1 MSHGYARRRLLA
13 FSQRDGPTAKQQ
25 LMVEP
30 RVPHQNPLD
39 GRLGR
44 TAAGSTHKENIMKK
58 STCLA
63 GALALGLIL
72 PAAGLGASLIA
83 AWGANAQNVG
93 SGQTGGSVAFVRDTG
108 NAGQFEVQSSR
119 LALER
124 SQHVGV
130 RGYAGQAVK
139 DADEMINRVKF
150 FNNANVGAAMPDGLN
165 ADQRAML
172 VRLAVLNGS
181 DFDREYMRSQIEVGE
196 LLKKTFTDYGA
207 NGESPT
213 LRVYAAKAVTGY
225 EAQILQARAIA
236 GSF

>member
-1 MSHGYARRRLLA
+1 MSERLL
-13 FSQRDGPTAKQQ
+13 
-25 LMVEP
+25 VEAAARQGNLWSSRP
-30 RVPHQNPLD
+30 FTHHKSLERPALP
-39 GRLGR
+39 GRG
-44 TAAGSTHKENIMKK
+44 GHPKENIMKK

-63 GALALGLIL
+63 GALALGLVL

-83 AWGANAQNVG
+83 ATTANAQQNAG

-108 NAGQFEVQSSR
+108 NAGRFEVQSSH

-130 RGYAGQAVK
+130 RGYAGQTVK

-150 FNNANVGAAMPDGLN
+150 INNANVGAAMPEGLN
-165 ADQRAML
+165 TDQQARL
-172 VRLAVLNGS
+172 VQLSGLSGP
-181 DFDREYMRSQIEVGE
+181 DFDREYMRLQIEIGE
-196 LLKKTFTDYGA
+196 LLKQTFTDYGA

-236 GSF
+236 GSL

>member
-1 MSHGYARRRLLA
+1 
-13 FSQRDGPTAKQQ
+13 
-25 LMVEP
+25 
-30 RVPHQNPLD
+30 
-39 GRLGR
+39 
-44 TAAGSTHKENIMKK
+44 MKK

-72 PAAGLGASLIA
+72 PAAGLGASLVA
-83 AWGANAQNVG
+83 ASGANAQQNVG
-93 SGQTGGSVAFVRDTG
+93 SGQTGGSVAFVLESG
-108 NAGQFEVQSSR
+108 NAGRFEVQSGR

-139 DADEMINRVKF
+139 DADEMVNRVKF
-150 FNNANVGAAMPDGLN
+150 INNANVGAAMPDGLN
-165 ADQRAML
+165 PDQQA
-172 VRLAVLNGS
+172 RLIQLNGLS
-181 DFDREYMRSQIEVGE
+181 GPDFDREYMRSQIEVGE
-196 LLKKTFTDYGA
+196 LLKQAFTEYGA

-236 GSF
+236 GSL

>member
-1 MSHGYARRRLLA
+1 
-13 FSQRDGPTAKQQ
+13 
-25 LMVEP
+25 
-30 RVPHQNPLD
+30 
-39 GRLGR
+39 
-44 TAAGSTHKENIMKK
+44 MKK

-63 GALALGLIL
+63 GALALGLVL
-72 PAAGLGASLIA
+72 PAAVLGASLVA
-83 AWGANAQNVG
+83 ASGANAQNVA

-108 NAGQFEVQSSR
+108 NAGRFEVQSSR

-130 RGYAGQAVK
+130 RGYAGQTVK

-150 FNNANVGAAMPDGLN
+150 INNANVGATMPDGVN
-165 ADQRAML
+165 TGQRAML
-172 VRLAVLNGS
+172 VRLTGLSGS

-213 LRVYAAKAVTGY
+213 MRVYAAKAVTGY
-225 EAQILQARAIA
+225 EAQILQARTIA
-236 GSF
+236 GSL

>member
-1 MSHGYARRRLLA
+1 
-13 FSQRDGPTAKQQ
+13 
-25 LMVEP
+25 
-30 RVPHQNPLD
+30 
-39 GRLGR
+39 
-44 TAAGSTHKENIMKK
+44 MKK

-72 PAAGLGASLIA
+72 PTAGLGASLIA
-83 AWGANAQNVG
+83 ASTANAQQNVG

-150 FNNANVGAAMPDGLN
+150 INNANVGAAMPDGVN
-165 ADQRAML
+165 PDQRALL
-172 VRLAVLNGS
+172 VRLTGLSGS

-236 GSF
+236 GSL

>member
-1 MSHGYARRRLLA
+1 VGRR
-13 FSQRDGPTAKQQ
+13 
-25 LMVEP
+25 
-30 RVPHQNPLD
+30 
-39 GRLGR
+39 
-44 TAAGSTHKENIMKK
+44 KENIMKK
-58 STCLA
+58 SSCLA

-83 AWGANAQNVG
+83 ASGANAQNVG
-93 SGQTGGSVAFVRDTG
+93 SGQTGGSVAFVRDSG
-108 NAGQFEVQSSR
+108 NAGRFEVQSGR

-130 RGYAGQAVK
+130 RGYAGQSVK
-139 DADEMINRVKF
+139 DADEMIGRVRSI
-150 FNNANVGAAMPDGLN
+150 NNANVGAAMPEGLN
-165 ADQRAML
+165 TDQQARMVQL
-172 VRLAVLNGS
+172 SGLSGP

-236 GSF
+236 GSL

>member
-1 MSHGYARRRLLA
+1 VGRR
-13 FSQRDGPTAKQQ
+13 
-25 LMVEP
+25 
-30 RVPHQNPLD
+30 
-39 GRLGR
+39 
-44 TAAGSTHKENIMKK
+44 KENIMKK
-58 STCLA
+58 SSCLA

-83 AWGANAQNVG
+83 ASGANAQNVG
-93 SGQTGGSVAFVRDTG
+93 SGQTGGSVAFVRDSG
-108 NAGQFEVQSSR
+108 NAGRFEVQSGR

-130 RGYAGQAVK
+130 RGYAGQSVK
-139 DADEMINRVKF
+139 DADEMINRVKSI
-150 FNNANVGAAMPDGLN
+150 NNANVGAAMPEGLN
-165 ADQRAML
+165 TDQQARL
-172 VRLAVLNGS
+172 VQLSGLSGP

-236 GSF
+236 GSL

>member
-1 MSHGYARRRLLA
+1 
-13 FSQRDGPTAKQQ
+13 
-25 LMVEP
+25 
-30 RVPHQNPLD
+30 
-39 GRLGR
+39 
-44 TAAGSTHKENIMKK
+44 MKK

-83 AWGANAQNVG
+83 ASGANAQNVA
-93 SGQTGGSVAFVRDTG
+93 SGQTGGSVAFVRDSG
-108 NAGQFEVQSSR
+108 NGGRFEVQSGR

-130 RGYAGQAVK
+130 RGYASQSVK
-139 DADEMINRVKF
+139 VADEMINRVRSI
-150 FNNANVGAAMPDGLN
+150 NNANVGAAMPKGLN
-165 ADQRAML
+165 TDQRARL
-172 VRLAVLNGS
+172 VQLSGLSGP

-196 LLKKTFTDYGA
+196 LLKQTFTDYGA

-225 EAQILQARAIA
+225 EAQILQARMIA
-236 GSF
+236 GSL